1 MSEAEKKDL
10 LKPVSDQEV
19 KEAIFQQDGDRAP
32 GPDGFPGYFFHKFWD
47 VVGAD
52 VCKAMKHFFRSGK
65 IKNQHHQHR
74 PRSQEGR
81 SCLFFRLPAYR
92 IVQFALQDYKE
103 DHGEQNAAH
112 LDSN

>member
-19 KEAIFQQDGDRAP
+19 KEAVFQQDGDRAP
-32 GPDGFPGYFFHKFWD
+32 GPDGFPGYFFQKFWD

-65 IKNQHHQHR
+65 ILRRINTTNIVLVPKK
-74 PRSQEGR
+74 EG
-81 SCLFFRLPAYR
+81 LFFRLPAYR
-92 IVQFALQDYKE
+92 IVQFSLLHSQS